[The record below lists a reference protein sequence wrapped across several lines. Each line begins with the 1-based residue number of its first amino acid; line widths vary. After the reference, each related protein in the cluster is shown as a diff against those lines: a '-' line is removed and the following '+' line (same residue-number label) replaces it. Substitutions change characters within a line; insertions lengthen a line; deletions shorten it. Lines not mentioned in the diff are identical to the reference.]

1 MYFTLFSSLK
11 TLTFDTI
18 LEIFSSGV
26 KKLTFF
32 RYASIYKYLFIS
44 AALSTKLCLVGIFMK
59 SQQKYSLVINTSGLK
74 CPLPL
79 LKVQKNIKSLR
90 KGSEALIIA
99 DDPMAEIDL
108 KHFCLNNNY
117 ILTEVKNEQD
127 GGRQFFSLKKDQ

>member
-1 MYFTLFSSLK
+1 
-11 TLTFDTI
+11 
-18 LEIFSSGV
+18 
-26 KKLTFF
+26 
-32 RYASIYKYLFIS
+32 
-44 AALSTKLCLVGIFMK
+44 MK
-59 SQQKYSLVINTSGLK
+59 SQQKYSLVINTLGLK

-117 ILTEVKNEQD
+117 ILTEVKNVQD
-127 GGRQFFSLKKDQ
+127 SRRQFFSLKKDQ